1 MEHFKIVAKRRK
13 IFMHHEYTQE
23 EISNPFALEVINLWE
38 QGVEDVYQN
47 FYYLIFETNNDSIKG
62 YLERF
67 KKKITTNEL
76 ENIQENNKQDEV
88 KYQEKYFIGF
98 DNFNLLDKSK
108 ILDNIIN
115 NVKNMLSGLF
125 VEKIDANSLLNFYAE
140 YINGVPSEYTFAR
153 GRLHD
158 GMINS
163 DVHFKK
169 DFFTHIHNSKEIF
182 KRFISIKT
190 YDIDKI
196 VSTALSSV
204 LYLSLE
210 FDVILNIDNI
220 PKAKAEKRI
229 ETKRKRANKSIRVE
243 IDELNDMIKTDRVL
257 MQEISLNILVHDK
270 TKTDL
275 DSACI
280 EITNLLKQKGIVS
293 TQESIGMLPMFFS
306 FFPNRNRLNFRK
318 RLLSSQNIA
327 SLIIFGKTKLWFF

>member
-1 MEHFKIVAKRRK
+1 MKL
-13 IFMHHEYTQE
+13 
-23 EISNPFALEVINLWE
+23 N
-38 QGVEDVYQN
+38 
-47 FYYLIFETNNDSIKG
+47 IK
-62 YLERF
+62 
-67 KKKITTNEL
+67 KN
-76 ENIQENNKQDEV
+76 
-88 KYQEKYFIGF
+88 YFIGF

-108 ILDNIIN
+108 ILDRIIN

-125 VEKIDANSLLNFYAE
+125 VEKIDANSLLNFYAEYAE

-204 LYLSLE
+204 LHLSLE
-210 FDVILNIDNI
+210 FDVILSIDNI

-257 MQEISLNILVHDK
+257 MQEISLNILVHAK

-306 FFPNRNRLNFRK
+306 FFPIV
-318 RLLSSQNIA
+318 IA
-327 SLIIFGKTKLWFF
+327 